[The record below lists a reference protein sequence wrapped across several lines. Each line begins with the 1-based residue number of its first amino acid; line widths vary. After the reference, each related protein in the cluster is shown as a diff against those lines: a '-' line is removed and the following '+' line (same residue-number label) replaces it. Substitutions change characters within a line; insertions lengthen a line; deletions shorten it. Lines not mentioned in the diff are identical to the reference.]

1 MPLEQ
6 NSRVEPIQRDW
17 KGGKHS
23 EILLTNAGDEEGI
36 GFKGAGVGGGLN
48 MGAARGFST

>member
-1 MPLEQ
+1 
-6 NSRVEPIQRDW
+6 VT
-17 KGGKHS
+17 GKEASYS
-23 EILLTNAGDEEGI
+23 ENLLTNAGDEEGI